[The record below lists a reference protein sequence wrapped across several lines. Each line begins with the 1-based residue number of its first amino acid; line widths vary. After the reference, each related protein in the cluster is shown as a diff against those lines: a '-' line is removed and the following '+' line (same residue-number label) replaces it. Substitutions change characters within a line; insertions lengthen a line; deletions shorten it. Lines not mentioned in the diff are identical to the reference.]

1 MGAPAATLNSQ
12 VVGVD
17 THIVLVPSPGG
28 PVPTPL
34 PHPFSG
40 TITSGAVMTVK
51 VGGQPLA
58 VQDSVATNSPAHI
71 ATPPGTS
78 FQKPPSN
85 RGTVSMASTT
95 VQAGGKGVARVGDQ
109 VKTCNDPS
117 DAPVGSIV
125 GPAGTV
131 SIG

>member
-1 MGAPAATLNSQ
+1 MGAPAATANSQ

-40 TITSGAVMTVK
+40 TITGGTVANVK
-51 VGGQPLA
+51 VGGQPVA
-58 VQDSVATNSPAHI
+58 VQDSTATNSPAHLP
-71 ATPPGTS
+71 TPPGTS
-78 FQKPPSN
+78 FQQPPGNS
-85 RGTVSMASTT
+85 GTVSMASTT
-95 VQAGGKGVARVGDQ
+95 VRAGGKGVARVGDQ
-109 VKTCNDPS
+109 VKTCNDPA
-117 DAPVGSIV
+117 DAPVGAIV

-131 SIG
+131 LIG

>member
-1 MGAPAATLNSQ
+1 MGTPAATANSQ

-40 TITSGAVMTVK
+40 TITSGTVSNVK
-51 VGGQPLA
+51 IGGQPVA
-58 VQDSVATNSPAHI
+58 VQDSVATNSPSHLP
-71 ATPPGTS
+71 TPPGTS
-78 FQKPPSN
+78 FQQPPSN
-85 RGTVSMASTT
+85 SGKVSMASTT
-95 VQAGGKGVARVGDQ
+95 VLAGGKGVARVGDQ

-125 GPAGTV
+125 GPARTV
-131 SIG
+131 MIG